1 VSADV
6 LCAELYGDAGHP
18 ASIRV
23 EMSRLRKLL
32 GGSVEPEGY
41 RLTCDV
47 DTDVLRL
54 RALLERNAVRE
65 AAEAYPGPLLP
76 DSSAP
81 GVERARDELD
91 GWLRQ
96 AVITSDDADA
106 LWAWARSPS
115 GEYDLL
121 AWRRLLAALD
131 YTDPRRSRA
140 VARTAALRRS
150 FGDVAAM

>member
-1 VSADV
+1 
-6 LCAELYGDAGHP
+6 
-18 ASIRV
+18 
-23 EMSRLRKLL
+23 
-32 GGSVEPEGY
+32 
-41 RLTCDV
+41 
-47 DTDVLRL
+47 
-54 RALLERNAVRE
+54 
-65 AAEAYPGPLLP
+65 
-76 DSSAP
+76 
-81 GVERARDELD
+81 
-91 GWLRQ
+91 LRQ

-131 YTDPRRSRA
+131 YADPRRSRA